1 MRVLLTDDSKT
12 IRMVLRDVLTQLGY
26 TDVLEAE
33 NGAKALEIV
42 AQGGVEVLLL
52 DLHMPVLDGLGTLKQ
67 LKSDPKTAS
76 IPVVIISS
84 DTDMRVIDQAR
95 QLGAIGYIKKPFK
108 ADAMQKAL
116 AVALETQ
123 RRASA
128 SGRQTTGTSE
138 NPAVDAGD
146 AKPVDSKPENKSWM
160 KRILG

>member
-12 IRMVLRDVLTQLGY
+12 IRMVLHELLVQLGH

-33 NGAKALEIV
+33 NGCKALELV
-42 AQGGVEVLLL
+42 AQGGVDVLLL
-52 DLHMPVLDGLGTLKQ
+52 DLHMPVLDGLATLKQ
-67 LKSDPKTAS
+67 IKENPKTAG

-108 ADAMQKAL
+108 AEAMQKAL

-123 RRASA
+123 RRAA
-128 SGRQTTGTSE
+128 SNRQ
-138 NPAVDAGD
+138 PAVSEP
-146 AKPVDSKPENKSWM
+146 PVPEKPEAKGWM

>member
-12 IRMVLRDVLTQLGY
+12 IRMVLHELLTQLGHS
-26 TDVLEAE
+26 DVLEAE
-33 NGAKALEIV
+33 NGAKALELV
-42 AQGGVEVLLL
+42 AQGGVDVLLL

-67 LKSDPKTAS
+67 LKENPKTAG

-108 ADAMQKAL
+108 AEAMQKAL

-123 RRASA
+123 RRATSN
-128 SGRQTTGTSE
+128 RQ
-138 NPAVDAGD
+138 PAAGEPPAAD
-146 AKPVDSKPENKSWM
+146 KPEGKGWM

>member
-12 IRMVLRDVLTQLGY
+12 IRMVLRDVLTQLGH
-26 TDVLEAE
+26 TDVHEAE
-33 NGAKALEIV
+33 NGAKALELV
-42 AQGGVEVLLL
+42 AQGGFKVILL

-67 LKSDPKTAS
+67 LKAEPKTAH

-108 ADAMQKAL
+108 PEAMQKAL

-123 RRASA
+123 RRSQ
-128 SGRQTTGTSE
+128 SGPLKSVE
-138 NPAVDAGD
+138 PE
-146 AKPVDSKPENKSWM
+146 KPENKGWM
-160 KRILG
+160 KRLLG

>member
-12 IRMVLRDVLTQLGY
+12 IRMVLRDVLTQLGH
-26 TDVLEAE
+26 TDVHEAE
-33 NGAKALEIV
+33 NGAKALELV
-42 AQGGVEVLLL
+42 AQGGFEVILL

-67 LKSDPKTAS
+67 LKAEPKTAH

-108 ADAMQKAL
+108 PEAMQKAL

-123 RRASA
+123 RRSQ
-128 SGRQTTGTSE
+128 SGPLKSVE
-138 NPAVDAGD
+138 PE
-146 AKPVDSKPENKSWM
+146 KPENKGWM
-160 KRILG
+160 KRLLG

>member
-12 IRMVLRDVLTQLGY
+12 IRMVLRDVLTQLGHS
-26 TDVLEAE
+26 DVHEAE
-33 NGAKALEIV
+33 NGAKALEMV
-42 AQGGVEVLLL
+42 ANGGFEVILL

-67 LKSDPKTAS
+67 LKADAKTAH

-108 ADAMQKAL
+108 PEAMQKAL

-123 RRASA
+123 RRAT
-128 SGRQTTGTSE
+128 SGPVKSVEPDKSE
-138 NPAVDAGD
+138 
-146 AKPVDSKPENKSWM
+146 KSEKSENKSWM
-160 KRILG
+160 KRLLG